1 LQYSSRACFSMLTE
15 PTKIS
20 VSFRTRSSATD
31 KTMLLKRKRFKRSK
45 SKSKRRS
52 RMKSKRSHKEINNM
66 QSAPTNWLLCLASK
80 FWFPKALSQLKMEER
95 LVR

>member
-1 LQYSSRACFSMLTE
+1 MLTE

-20 VSFRTRSSATD
+20 VSFRTRSSETD
-31 KTMLLKRKRFKRSK
+31 KTMPSKRKRYKRLK

-52 RMKSKRSHKEINNM
+52 RMKSSRLHKEINNM
-66 QSAPTNWLLCLASK
+66 QSAQTNWLLCQASK
-80 FWFPKALSQLKMEER
+80 FWFPKALNQLRMEER

>member
-1 LQYSSRACFSMLTE
+1 MLTE

-31 KTMLLKRKRFKRSK
+31 KTMLSKRKRFKRSK

-52 RMKSKRSHKEINNM
+52 RIKSSRLHKEINNM
-66 QSAPTNWLLCLASK
+66 QSAQTNWLLCQASK
-80 FWFPKALSQLKMEER
+80 FWFPKALNQVRMEER